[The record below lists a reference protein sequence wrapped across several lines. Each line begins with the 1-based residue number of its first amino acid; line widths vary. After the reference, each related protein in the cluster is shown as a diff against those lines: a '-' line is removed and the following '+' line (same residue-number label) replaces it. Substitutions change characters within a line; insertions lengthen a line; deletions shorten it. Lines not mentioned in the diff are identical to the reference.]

1 MPHKTFFWFFFPTG
15 LAMILFIG
23 LPIVSSFFQS
33 LHIEN
38 QQILMEVENCDPFGC
53 KTNVRVDVEATEK
66 LKEQN
71 PLGRFNGFGT
81 YADRNH
87 LAFDEIGEA
96 WNTSS
101 SISEFKDIV
110 LNLPF
115 YKAILFTL
123 TFCFAVTPPV
133 VFLGFIVALSINTLV
148 KSLKGLAI
156 FGAILPMVVTPLIG
170 SLVLFWMIDSQG
182 IIGATIKI
190 LFSDPN
196 LSLKSSSTLTWI
208 TLIIYGIW
216 HNTPFAFIIFYAAL
230 QTVPQDPIEA
240 AIIDGAS
247 RMQRVRYIVIPHL
260 YPVATFIML
269 ISLMDNFRVFEP
281 IIGFKAEGVAQ
292 SLSWMIYQDLRNEN
306 KMLFGSAGA
315 TSMLTIIGIA
325 ILLTPVLL
333 RTWKEFKTER

>member
-1 MPHKTFFWFFFPTG
+1 MPHKTFFWFFFPSG

-23 LPIVSSFFQS
+23 LPIISSFFQS

-38 QQILMEVENCDPFGC
+38 EQILIEVENCDPFGC
-53 KTNVRVDVEATEK
+53 KTNVRVDVEATQI
-66 LKEQN
+66 LKDKN

-87 LAFDEIGEA
+87 LAFDEINEA
-96 WNTSS
+96 WTVSS
-101 SISEFKDIV
+101 STSEFIDIL

-115 YKAILFTL
+115 YKALLFTL

-133 VFLGFIVALSINTLV
+133 IILGFLVALSINTLA
-148 KSLKGLAI
+148 KTIKGPTI
-156 FGAILPMVVTPLIG
+156 FGAILPMIVTPLIG

-182 IIGATIKI
+182 IIGATIQI
-190 LFSDPN
+190 LFNDPN
-196 LSLKSSSTLTWI
+196 LSLKASSNLTWI

-216 HNTPFAFIIFYAAL
+216 HNTPFAFVVFYAAL
-230 QTVPQDPIEA
+230 QTVPQDPLEA

-247 RMQRVRYIVIPHL
+247 RYERVRHIVIPHL

-269 ISLMDNFRVFEP
+269 ICLMDNFRVFEP
-281 IIGFKAEGVAQ
+281 IIGFSAEGVAQ

-325 ILLTPVLL
+325 FLLTPVLI
-333 RTWKEFKTER
+333 RTWREFRTER

>member
-1 MPHKTFFWFFFPTG
+1 
-15 LAMILFIG
+15 
-23 LPIVSSFFQS
+23 
-33 LHIEN
+33 
-38 QQILMEVENCDPFGC
+38 
-53 KTNVRVDVEATEK
+53 
-66 LKEQN
+66 
-71 PLGRFNGFGT
+71 
-81 YADRNH
+81 
-87 LAFDEIGEA
+87 LAFDEIKEA

-101 SISEFKDIV
+101 STSEFKDIV

-115 YKAILFTL
+115 YKAVLFTL

-133 VFLGFIVALSINTLV
+133 IILGFIVALSINTLV

-156 FGAILPMVVTPLIG
+156 FGAILPMIVTPLIG

-190 LFSDPN
+190 LFGDPN

-216 HNTPFAFIIFYAAL
+216 HNTPFAFIVFYAAL

-240 AIIDGAS
+240 ALIDGAS
-247 RMQRVRYIVIPHL
+247 RFQRVRFIVIPHL

-269 ISLMDNFRVFEP
+269 ICLMDNFRVFEP
-281 IIGFKAEGVAQ
+281 IIGFSAEGVAQ

-333 RTWKEFKTER
+333 RTWKEFRTER

>member
-1 MPHKTFFWFFFPTG
+1 
-15 LAMILFIG
+15 MILFIG

-53 KTNVRVDVEATEK
+53 TTNVRVDVEATEK
-66 LKEQN
+66 LKEKN

-101 SISEFKDIV
+101 STSEFKDIV

-115 YKAILFTL
+115 YKAMLFTL

-133 VFLGFIVALSINTLV
+133 IILGFIVALSINTLS

-156 FGAILPMVVTPLIG
+156 FGSILPMIVTPLIG

-190 LFSDPN
+190 LFNDPT

-216 HNTPFAFIIFYAAL
+216 HNTPFAFIVFYAAL

-240 AIIDGAS
+240 ALIDGAS
-247 RMQRVRYIVIPHL
+247 RFQRVRYIVIPHL

-269 ISLMDNFRVFEP
+269 ICLMDNFRVFEP
-281 IIGFKAEGVAQ
+281 IIGFSAEGVAQ

-315 TSMLTIIGIA
+315 TSMLTILGIA

-333 RTWKEFKTER
+333 RTWREFRTER